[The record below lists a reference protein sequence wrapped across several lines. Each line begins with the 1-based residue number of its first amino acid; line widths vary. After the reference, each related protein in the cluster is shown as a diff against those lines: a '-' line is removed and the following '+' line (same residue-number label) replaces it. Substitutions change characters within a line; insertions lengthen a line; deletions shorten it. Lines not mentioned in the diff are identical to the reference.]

1 MRRQVPVAEPM
12 PERLWTIHDTAEF
25 LHVPVGTLYQWRH
38 RGEGP
43 PAFKAGNH
51 LRYDPRAVMEW
62 LEKSVA

>member
-1 MRRQVPVAEPM
+1 MRPRVPQPEPM

-25 LHVPVGTLYQWRH
+25 LHVPVGTLYQGRH

>member
-1 MRRQVPVAEPM
+1 M

-51 LRYDPRAVMEW
+51 LRYDPRAVMQW